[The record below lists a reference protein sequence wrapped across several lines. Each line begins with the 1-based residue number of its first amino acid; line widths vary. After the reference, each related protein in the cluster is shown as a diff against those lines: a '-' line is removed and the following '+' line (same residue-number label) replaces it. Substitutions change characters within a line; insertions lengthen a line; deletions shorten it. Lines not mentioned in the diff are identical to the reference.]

1 MNSELNLPKNMSRLA
16 KDLVK
21 NILVFDPN
29 MRFEIS
35 DIKQHKFFR
44 GVKWDAI
51 AKRKLKPPYIPTV
64 PNWYDSVPDSRDHS

>member
-1 MNSELNLPKNMSRLA
+1 MNGDLNLPKNMSKLA

-21 NILVFDPN
+21 NILVVDPN

-44 GVKWDAI
+44 GIKWDQI
-51 AKRKLKPPYIPTV
+51 AQRKIKAPYIP
-64 PNWYDSVPDSRDHS
+64 PERIW